1 MKKTLLIIEDDP
13 FTQQFYSYLFPK
25 DEFELIQTEDGN
37 TAFEALEKGIVS
49 LIIMDVSLKNTFY
62 KNQKYD
68 GLNLTH
74 LIKKD
79 EKFKDIP
86 LIMITAYKKLT
97 KSSLNFDE
105 CPADDYI
112 VKPIT
117 DFKMFLDKVRNL
129 VK

>member
-25 DEFELIQTEDGN
+25 DEFELIQTEDGSI
-37 TAFEALEKGIVS
+37 AFEALEKGIVN

-68 GLNLTH
+68 GLTLTN

-79 EKFKDIP
+79 EKFRDIP

-97 KSSLNFDE
+97 KNSLNFDE
-105 CPADDYI
+105 CIADDYI

>member
-25 DEFELIQTEDGN
+25 DEFELIQTEDGSI
-37 TAFEALEKGIVS
+37 AFEALEKGIVN

-68 GLNLTH
+68 GLTLTN

-97 KSSLNFDE
+97 KNSLNFDE
-105 CPADDYI
+105 CTADDYI

>member
-37 TAFEALEKGIVS
+37 TAFEALEKGIVN

-68 GLNLTH
+68 GLTLTN

-79 EKFKDIP
+79 EKYKDIP

-97 KSSLNFDE
+97 KNSLNFDE
-105 CPADDYI
+105 CTADDYI

>member
-25 DEFELIQTEDGN
+25 DEFELIQTEDGSI
-37 TAFEALEKGIVS
+37 AFEALEKGIVN

-68 GLNLTH
+68 GLTLTN

-86 LIMITAYKKLT
+86 LIMITAYKKIT
-97 KSSLNFDE
+97 KNSLNFEE
-105 CPADDYI
+105 CTADDYI

>member
-37 TAFEALEKGIVS
+37 TAFEALEKGIVN

-68 GLNLTH
+68 G
-74 LIKKD
+74 
-79 EKFKDIP
+79 E
-86 LIMITAYKKLT
+86 
-97 KSSLNFDE
+97 
-105 CPADDYI
+105 
-112 VKPIT
+112 
-117 DFKMFLDKVRNL
+117 
-129 VK
+129 